1 MANNLSDIRDKWA
14 EMKVSKVKNSE
25 IDIEDFVPNIYEMI
39 KEDCITEYLGSISES
54 LNKGQDDSKNVAYYC
69 EAPYTETLGYD
80 DTEKVWVLGV
90 DGIEYND
97 NMLDLGSIDGDTYGF
112 NFSDI
117 DDGGKSVTIGSK
129 TYKGFEDYIK
139 SMNCVSSGG
148 DDRNGIKVRAAG
160 IDCAEIP
167 HYEAVIVY
175 NKETELEALTWD
187 QINEISVSKKAE
199 IQYAPYI
206 INKNKSTDPDKW
218 TFSERDKSHSVLFY
232 KNTNNGMTT
241 YLEVIKKD
249 ASYLFGSSGDYSG
262 GTPMLVVGAGKLW
275 GKDTVADGYKAQ
287 KRIKE
292 LLIDNKSK
300 IEDMRLIL
308 DAHTTTAVR
317 TAPTYTCYTSLYY
330 FPETV
335 SNIIK
340 SMISKQDNRPLSRLT
355 YSPFGTDKYGRL
367 LGTLYVKMKINGEST
382 WINVSKYVQAGTS
395 LTEPHPDFSG
405 SPELEGIYNG
415 LSNNAFKIG
424 TYNNAYRF
432 IDDSNVSGNESFQK
446 MIQLHESL
454 TGLEWES
461 EKECS
466 VLLGDSYFLI
476 PPQSIRN
483 VSNIDYTKVPLLR
496 SKGTMVKNQA
506 NREQVLEMDVF
517 FYGEYGINGIPYN
530 TTTPNGTEVTYYM
543 NGLRALFA
551 QFRICPFLP
560 IHNYYINNVLGIEAV
575 TMVSIALDTV
585 EGFPKLIKATLTLRQ
600 FNYRVYMPDLPIQYV
615 NSDTGK
621 IQNFEPIFA
630 KCFEWEVYRYYYQR
644 CIMHGEEIANYTYNS
659 YEYGEYYYSYKNILQ
674 HANLSSQSIEFYV
687 PDDAW
692 LTKALQCKKDKDRY
706 GQMISSVSLN
716 DDESSYINEIANDD
730 ALVDNDTFKEKLS
743 TLLKDSKVQLDNI
756 YNTPDGST
764 ESVVGMDT
772 FDIFRSDHYAT
783 SWSES
788 RTHVINVKPSELKA
802 IFRNRLNVLLKLGWV
817 SDVALDE
824 ELNSTN
830 TAIVWTFNIKLDSS
844 NVNLDN
850 IREYTRDLATKS
862 DSGSS
867 SANFF
872 KDGYAKY
879 ILTAQYDEKSK
890 FVGVSAAY
898 DEGLAAI
905 MAAGAGSNEP
915 SEVSIT
921 TEIFNYA
928 NYTDPKAMKFVPY
941 IKDTDGNSV
950 SIDLDLLHVVT
961 QNTFTEMYLKAQDG
975 FAPQF
980 MGGGDVT
987 FETMFT
993 TQDLLVVSLMNQLPA
1008 YALQTT
1014 KTFRRVMPCFPVKVK
1029 NDYLQMLGINECL
1042 VDNVNIT
1049 TVDGFPGTYQV
1060 QMRFT
1065 SVDRTLRQR
1074 EAMRKINTNGFTSD
1088 IAATNIKDY
1097 FTLEKALSQS
1107 ELYPDLDLPTL
1118 TELEKLGWSYLKY
1131 ANEDRVYVDPDFYII
1146 YSYQYSAQMT
1156 KEIVKTYLYDKY
1168 YKAAEDD
1175 EEDGTE
1181 TKTVGQCSASDS
1193 VLKMEDDSGLA
1204 LATKLNKIMGLD
1216 VCDGSQNSV
1225 SKYAQE
1231 LMSQLN
1237 VAGEQETLFKKD
1249 SGFYSENFDDLM
1261 ELGMTLSCLTAYGIE
1276 DGWQIKQ
1283 GWYATLAQSY
1293 VNDLVERLKVA
1304 NVNKANSKK
1313 EDKSSEWVNEIYT
1326 KRRNAILAINEI
1338 LYSPMELDGGNRYAD
1353 LSCVA
1358 DAFCKVFD
1366 TDAGIRLL
1374 NILDPMGDYKKG
1386 SLTKIATTGNESGG
1400 AANGHFSEKEGYYY
1414 KAGNFSENSNTG
1426 DKFDEDVWDE
1436 ANLPLFL
1443 QGYIYAA
1450 GCCRTGQQY
1459 NKNNNDWAPQQFI
1472 NGDINKP
1479 NIRYENNKVV
1489 KAYNAND
1496 KDIKKIAE
1504 EKNLS
1509 TEEAYWYYV
1518 ATVGDFFGAWGIG
1531 KYNVK
1536 KIKDM
1541 MCPKTQV
1548 DYKCRDM
1555 YDLSPES
1562 KWCEKGFLDP
1572 YYNYQGYR
1580 SKIGRDFIKAI
1591 STNACDNCVAFI
1603 RVVLQKLKEMLMDGY
1618 FISEVDVIAGNY
1630 DQVIKEWDEYI
1641 EQWDK
1646 HLWANNGTDDHGGDA
1661 KKLQEKALN
1670 EAIEN
1675 KYGLDKEEMD
1685 ALLGDD
1691 IPKSYSQIF
1700 SARMIYPVML
1710 MAIDCNSK
1718 ISKLVTKRN
1727 YEELNNM
1734 TLGTSIGTA
1743 DCTPMNKFLQALAGI
1758 KLLGT
1763 TVEIDSDAITSN
1775 AQKIFNTL
1783 MQEISEDF
1791 SNDPRRYVLHSF
1803 YDMLTTDK
1811 RGRLLRA
1818 FPTFYIVFVDE
1829 GRRIGTWKLYDNFYN
1844 MSAIS
1849 NIEIV
1854 KSRKIPADTCSFT
1867 MSNLYTSYASTYDN
1881 TIYQQYV
1888 DVYGIKDYFN
1898 SIFSP
1903 RAYLNTEDMIRGR
1916 KQLTDTT
1923 VLSAGVRIH
1932 VRMGY
1937 GSDGSKLPI
1946 VFNGKI
1952 AEVNCGE
1959 TVEVVAQGDG
1969 HELMNPLNA
1978 FGELEAKSLEEAQG
1992 WVTICKDIR
2001 GSIARGGETPKNLV
2015 AKLMTAKYGGVVKT
2029 AVRKMFNNR
2038 FFAENP
2044 FGIYHFGDRRF
2055 KDIFANSEIVQ
2066 NLYEISDEAILSG
2079 VTSLVPDKSESNST
2093 PTINCSIQDKTMW
2106 EIVNLCAHAGDDYFA
2121 AIRDFGMR
2129 STLCMMKGNHYYA
2142 YAYKKINNIIYERR
2156 KPFQQYHYF
2165 DSYNDII
2172 YNSIEATEANMKTN
2186 AVGTWQATDFI
2197 WGHEQATVGPIY
2209 LDMNIYPE
2217 YQKSMTVDTG
2227 LIARGNGGIDVP
2239 LITGLSERWSTDAD
2253 DDKVNKQLARKI
2265 TTNVLRESVKDMY
2278 GGNLCIIGDPSVKP
2292 YDRFDI
2298 VDTYEDMAGQM
2309 EVETVVFSMNS
2320 ETGFTTTITPDLI
2333 VRAVDCNQEVGYQ
2346 NVTGHFLATEGIA
2359 VTARLGMAKLVESSA
2374 TATLTSSIM
2383 SSAKISAL
2391 VETLGGAEA
2400 WADLG
2405 TLITSTTVGTEELG
2419 AFAVL
2424 LNPVTLVE
2432 TVVIGAC
2439 IFILAKN
2446 IQSALYN
2453 WLRNIQ
2459 ALTVYPITK
2468 YQRQLIAGMA
2478 GHRGSVFAYPY
2489 KQSKDSIQ
2497 AMIMAGYEK
2506 ITDVPII
2513 GSLTA
2518 SFCKGADIDRVFE
2531 HWRKSLGIAQM
2542 SNDTDLS
2549 IENLYQ
2555 EICGY
2560 ASKEFSANGAEIQ
2573 SLKFKDRLLSFDTK
2587 GKTDET
2593 FLSYQIG
2600 GIDDPDKEEYENL
2613 PPDEKKK
2620 LTLEDLPTNKRV
2632 LALTPIEDDDE
2643 IKLAKSGGHSVVK
2656 DFKIAHSSS
2665 SLEIGMKFE
2674 GGDRVIKYISDDE
2687 GKIFDLPM
2695 IQTDAIYVIKVIMQD
2710 SALQGATLSF
2720 NSGTRVNDS
2729 RSWKSTGFAFVLDCD
2744 NKNSLLTAIKNA
2756 RKSTDCETLG
2766 PDNKKIKRHVFSYQ
2780 DTDNGVAIT
2789 VYAGKSGE

>member
-14 EMKVSKVKNSE
+14 EMKVSKVENTD

-39 KEDCITEYLGSISES
+39 KEDCITEYLGSISDS
-54 LNKGQDDSKNVAYYC
+54 LNKGKDDYKNVAYYC
-69 EAPYTETLGYD
+69 EAPYSETLGYD
-80 DTEKVWVLGV
+80 DKEKVWVLSV
-90 DGIEYND
+90 DGIEYNK
-97 NMLDLGSIDGDTYGF
+97 NMFDMGSIDGDTYGF
-112 NFSDI
+112 SFSDI
-117 DDGGKSVTIGSK
+117 DDGGKSATIGSK

-148 DDRNGIKVRAAG
+148 DDRGGIKVRAAG
-160 IDCAEIP
+160 VDCAEIP
-167 HYEAVIVY
+167 HYEAVVVY
-175 NKETELEALTWD
+175 NKDTELEALTWD
-187 QINEISVSKKAE
+187 QIEGLAVSKKAE
-199 IQYAPYI
+199 IQYAPYL
-206 INKNKSTDPDKW
+206 INKNKSDDPNKW
-218 TFSERDKSHSVLFY
+218 TLSERDKLHSVLFY
-232 KNTNNGMTT
+232 KNKQDGITT
-241 YLEVIKKD
+241 YLEVVKKD
-249 ASYLFGSSGDYSG
+249 ASYLFSSSSDYAG
-262 GTPMLVVGAGKLW
+262 GTPMLVVGAGKSW
-275 GKDTVADGYKAQ
+275 GKDTVLDGYKAQ

-292 LLIDNKSK
+292 LLIDKKSS
-300 IEDMRLIL
+300 IQDMILIL

-335 SNIIK
+335 KNIIQ
-340 SMISKQDNRPLSRLT
+340 SWINKQDGRPLSRLT

-367 LGTLYVKMKINGEST
+367 LGTLYVKMKMNGESV
-382 WINVSKYVQAGTS
+382 WINVSKYVQAGTNF
-395 LTEPHPDFSG
+395 TEPDPDFSG

-415 LSNNAFKIG
+415 LSNDAFKIG
-424 TYNNAYRF
+424 SYNNSYRF
-432 IDDSNVSGNESFQK
+432 IDDSNVNGNESFEK
-446 MIQLHESL
+446 MIKLHESL
-454 TGLEWES
+454 TGLEWNA
-461 EKECS
+461 EKECT
-466 VLLGDSYFLI
+466 VLLGDSFFLI

-517 FYGEYGINGIPYN
+517 FYGENGINGIPYKAE
-530 TTTPNGTEVTYYM
+530 TPNGTKVTYYM

-575 TMVSIALDTV
+575 TMVGISLDTV
-585 EGFPKLIKATLTLRQ
+585 EGFPKLLKATLTLRE

-621 IQNFEPIFA
+621 IQDFEPIFA

-644 CIMHGEEIANYTYNS
+644 CIMHGEEISKYTYNT
-659 YEYGEYYYSYKNILQ
+659 YEYGEYYYSYKNVLQ
-674 HANLSSQSIEFYV
+674 HANLTSQSIEFYV
-687 PDDAW
+687 PDDNW

-716 DDESSYINEIANDD
+716 NDESNYVNEIAGDD
-730 ALVDNDTFKEKLS
+730 PLVDNDTFKSKLK
-743 TLLKDSKVQLDNI
+743 TLLKDSKVQLKNK
-756 YNTPDGST
+756 YNTSD
-764 ESVVGMDT
+764 SVIGVNT
-772 FDIFRSDHYAT
+772 NDIFRTDDYAT
-783 SWSES
+783 SWSKS
-788 RTHVINVKPSELKA
+788 RTHVMDVKPSDLKT
-802 IFRNRLNVLLKLGWV
+802 IFNNRLNVLFNLGWV
-817 SDVALDE
+817 NDVTLDE
-824 ELNSTN
+824 GLNSAN
-830 TAIVWTFNIKLDSS
+830 TAVVWTFNIKLDTTK
-844 NVNLDN
+844 VNLDN
-850 IREYTRDLATKS
+850 IREYVRDLSTKT
-862 DSGSS
+862 DEGAS

-872 KDGYAKY
+872 KDGYGKY
-879 ILTAQYDEKSK
+879 IVTAQYDENSK

-898 DEGLAAI
+898 DAGLAAI
-905 MAAGAGSNEP
+905 MAAGSGSNKP
-915 SEVSIT
+915 SEVST
-921 TEIFNYA
+921 TSEVFNYA

-941 IKDTDGNSV
+941 IKDLNGNSV

-987 FETMFT
+987 FEIMFT

-1014 KTFRRVMPCFPVKVK
+1014 KTYRRVMPCFPVKAK

-1042 VDNVNIT
+1042 VENVNVT
-1049 TVDGFPGTYQV
+1049 TVDGFPGTYQI

-1074 EAMRKINTNGFTSD
+1074 EALRKINTNGFTSD
-1088 IAATNIKDY
+1088 IASTNIKDY
-1097 FTLEKALSQS
+1097 FSLEEALAQS
-1107 ELYPDLDLPTL
+1107 ELYPDLDLPSL
-1118 TELEKLGWSYLKY
+1118 AELEKLGWSYLKY
-1131 ANEDRVYVDPDFYII
+1131 ANENRAYVDPDFYII

-1168 YKAAEDD
+1168 YVAAEKDK
-1175 EEDGTE
+1175 EDGTE

-1193 VLKMEDDSGLA
+1193 VLHMEDDSGLV

-1216 VCDGSQNSV
+1216 VCDNSQNSV

-1237 VAGEQETLFKKD
+1237 VSGEQETLFKKGSMFASD
-1249 SGFYSENFDDLM
+1249 NFDDLM
-1261 ELGMTLSCLTAYGIE
+1261 ELGTTLSCLTAYGIE
-1276 DGWQIKQ
+1276 NGWQIKE
-1283 GWYATLAQSY
+1283 GWFATLSQTY
-1293 VNDLVERLKVA
+1293 VNDLVERLKVSGI
-1304 NVNKANSKK
+1304 NKANSKK
-1313 EDKSSEWVNEIYT
+1313 EDKEAKWVNEIYT

-1338 LYSPMELDGGNRYAD
+1338 LYSPMELEGGNRYAD

-1374 NILDPMGDYKKG
+1374 NILDPMGHYSKGGLKK
-1386 SLTKIATTGNESGG
+1386 LATTAGESGG
-1400 AANGHFSEKEGYYY
+1400 AASGHFSEKDGYYY
-1414 KAGNFSENSNTG
+1414 GDSSFTTDNAGE
-1426 DKFDEDVWDE
+1426 KFDEDTWDE
-1436 ANLPLFL
+1436 GNLPLFL

-1472 NGDINKP
+1472 NGDTNKP
-1479 NIRYENNKVV
+1479 NIRYKDNKVV
-1489 KAYNAND
+1489 KAYDEND
-1496 KDIKKIAE
+1496 KDIKKIAKD
-1504 EKNLS
+1504 KNLGM
-1509 TEEAYWYYV
+1509 EDAYWYYV

-1531 KYNVK
+1531 KYN
-1536 KIKDM
+1536 IKRIQNM
-1541 MCPKTQV
+1541 MCPKSQV
-1548 DYKCRDM
+1548 NYKCKEM
-1555 YDLSPES
+1555 YDLSKDP

-1580 SKIGRDFIKAI
+1580 SKKGRDYIKAI

-1603 RVVLQKLKEMLMDGY
+1603 RVVLQKLKEMLIDGY

-1630 DQVIKEWDEYI
+1630 DQVKKEWDEYI
-1641 EQWDK
+1641 DQWDSS
-1646 HLWANNGTDDHGGDA
+1646 LNYNSGDQDHGSG
-1661 KKLQEKALN
+1661 KKLQEEGLN
-1670 EAIEN
+1670 EAIER
-1675 KYGLDKEEMD
+1675 KYGMSKEDMD
-1685 ALLGDD
+1685 ALIEDD
-1691 IPKSYSQIF
+1691 IPVSYSQIF

-1710 MAIDCNSK
+1710 MAIDCNAK
-1718 ISKLVTKRN
+1718 IAKLVTKRN
-1727 YEELNNM
+1727 YDELNNM
-1734 TLGTSIGTA
+1734 TLGTSVGTA

-1758 KLLGT
+1758 KMLGT
-1763 TVEIDSDAITSN
+1763 NMETDTDAITSN

-1783 MQEISEDF
+1783 MQEIAENF

-1811 RGRLLRA
+1811 RGRLVRA
-1818 FPTFYIVFVDE
+1818 FPTFYIIFVDE

-1849 NIEIV
+1849 NIDIV
-1854 KSRKIPADTCSFT
+1854 KSRKVPADTCTFT

-1881 TIYQQYV
+1881 TVYQQYV
-1888 DVYGIKDYFN
+1888 DVYGVKDYFN

-1903 RAYLNTEDMIRGR
+1903 RAYLNTEEMIRGR

-1959 TVEVVAQGDG
+1959 TIDVVCQGDG

-1978 FGELEAKSLEEAQG
+1978 FGELEAKSLEEAQS
-1992 WVTICKDIR
+1992 WVTVCKDIR
-2001 GSIARGGETPKNLV
+2001 GAIARGGETPKNLV

-2029 AVRKMFNNR
+2029 AIRKMFNNR
-2038 FFAENP
+2038 FFSENP

-2055 KDIFANSEIVQ
+2055 KDIFADSEIVQ
-2066 NLYEISDEAILSG
+2066 NLYEVSDEAILSG
-2079 VTSLVPDKSESNST
+2079 VTALVPDKSESNST
-2093 PTINCSIQDKTMW
+2093 PTINCSIQDKSMW

-2142 YAYKKINNIIYERR
+2142 YAYKKVNSVIYERR

-2197 WGHEQATVGPIY
+2197 WGHEQATVGPVY

-2227 LIARGNGGIDVP
+2227 LIASGNGGIDIP

-2278 GGNLCIIGDPSVKP
+2278 DGQLCVIGDPSVKP

-2298 VDTYEDMAGQM
+2298 VDTYEDMSGQM

-2333 VRAVDCNQEVGYQ
+2333 VRAVDCTQETSYQ

-2359 VTARLGMAKLVESSA
+2359 VTARLGMAKLIESSA

-2383 SSAKISAL
+2383 SSAKLSSL
-2391 VETLGGAEA
+2391 VESLGGAEA
-2400 WADLG
+2400 WASLNQ
-2405 TLITSTTVGTEELG
+2405 LITSTTVGTETAG
-2419 AFAVL
+2419 VAAVL
-2424 LNPVTLVE
+2424 LNPVTLIE
-2432 TVVIGAC
+2432 TVVAGAC
-2439 IFILAKN
+2439 IFIIAKN
-2446 IQSALYN
+2446 IQAALFN
-2453 WLRNIQ
+2453 WLRNVQ
-2459 ALTVYPITK
+2459 ALTVYPINK

-2478 GHRGSVFAYPY
+2478 GHRGSVMGYPY

-2506 ITDVPII
+2506 ITDVPIV
-2513 GSLTA
+2513 GSLTK
-2518 SFCKGADIDRVFE
+2518 SFCKGSNVDSVFE
-2531 HWRKSLGIAQM
+2531 HWRESLGIAQM
-2542 SNDTDLS
+2542 SNDTNLS

-2560 ASKEFSANGAEIQ
+2560 ASKEYSSNGAEIQ
-2573 SLKFKDRLLSFDTK
+2573 ALKFKDRLLSFDTK
-2587 GKTDET
+2587 GKTDQT
-2593 FLSYQIG
+2593 FLLYQIG
-2600 GIDDPDKEEYENL
+2600 GIDDPNKKEYESL

-2620 LTLEDLPTNKRV
+2620 ITIKELPTNKRV

-2643 IKLAKSGGHSVVK
+2643 IKLAKSGGHSVIK
-2656 DFKIAHSSS
+2656 NFKIAHATSA
-2665 SLEIGMKFE
+2665 LEVGMKFE
-2674 GGDRVIKYISDDE
+2674 GGDRVIKYITDDK
-2687 GKIFDLPM
+2687 GKVFDLPM

-2710 SALQGATLSF
+2710 EALQGAELTF

-2744 NKNSLLTAIKNA
+2744 NKDSLITAIKNA
-2756 RKSTDCETLG
+2756 RKQTDCETLG
-2766 PDNKKIKRHVFSYQ
+2766 PNNKKIKRHVFSYQ

-2789 VYAGKSGE
+2789 VYPGKTGE